1 MATVAFDAKS
11 TQLVGLDSA
20 PPKNLDEGPIMGGK
34 VRIKVAEYT
43 ATALVAGKRIELAR
57 LPKGCR
63 ILPES
68 CVITEDFA
76 ASTTMAIGY
85 NQTVGALSSDTQ
97 FAAQTAVTTAG
108 TKIPF
113 VSTMLGEKL
122 AEDTSIHILTAGAT
136 LTANKKLKLFLYYVP
151 VID

>member
-1 MATVAFDAKS
+1 MAVVTFDAQS
-11 TQLVGLDSA
+11 TQLAGLDAAA
-20 PPKNLDEGPIMGGK
+20 PKTLEEGPIMGGK
-34 VRIKVAEYT
+34 VRIKVAGYT
-43 ATALVAGKRIELAR
+43 ATGLVAGKRIELAR

-68 CVITEDFA
+68 VVITEDFA

-85 NQTVGALSSDTQ
+85 NQITGATSSDTQ
-97 FAAQTAVTTAG
+97 FAAQTAVTSAG

-113 VSTMLGEKL
+113 VSTMLGDKL

-136 LTANKKLKLFLYYVP
+136 LTVGKKLKLFLYYVP